1 MVIAHEHRLDAVAV
15 AQLPEVFDSAVEPG
29 NLLAGDGRRCNGKL
43 LAELFSQGLGEIV
56 HLRKVGRALM
66 EPGEH
71 LLAAEGRLAHR
82 AQRVGDLLLCH
93 GFDIGHRHPHSL
105 RVMRQM

>member
-43 LAELFSQGLGEIV
+43 LAELLPQGLGEVV
-56 HLRKVGRALM
+56 HLRKVGRTLM

-105 RVMRQM
+105 RVMRQI